1 MELTQQSKQH
11 VEQVAREALGQF
23 DKVAAAAQSAIRSG
37 PSLGTDAL
45 ASVNTLTAGAAIQ
58 QIGKINQENLESY
71 QILAREPAIAR
82 VAVVDEDGLQRVYY
96 ICRTTPIT
104 GVANLASYR
113 APVGRLASLPVGSEF
128 SLPNG
133 GVVQVVERAQ
143 LRPSHVADG
152 WDSHDTVIEADDL
165 GPLTIESLR
174 SLLYKV
180 VGEEVTEDLLD
191 QLLAEESETANVI
204 EGVRRSVIT
213 KMGLRDQ
220 RRIQV

>member
-1 MELTQQSKQH
+1 MNPPLVLNALLPKIGIQTILAENGQ
-11 VEQVAREALGQF
+11 EAL
-23 DKVAAAAQSAIRSG
+23 DVM
-37 PSLGTDAL
+37 
-45 ASVNTLTAGAAIQ
+45 V
-58 QIGKINQENLESY
+58 
-71 QILAREPAIAR
+71 
-82 VAVVDEDGLQRVYY
+82 
-96 ICRTTPIT
+96 C
-104 GVANLASYR
+104 
-113 APVGRLASLPVGSEF
+113 GS
-128 SLPNG
+128 
-133 GVVQVVERAQ
+133 
-143 LRPSHVADG
+143 H
-152 WDSHDTVIEADDL
+152 VIEADDL